1 MDIALYQV
9 IVPAV
14 SLIMMMRAFSLFFRG
29 GKTIRELI
37 GWLFFWGCITVVAI
51 FPTLTEYLS
60 GVLGIK
66 SNVNAIV
73 FTILGILSYLCF
85 KMVVSVEE
93 NERSLTRLTREL
105 AKSEYRAKK
114 AT

>member
-1 MDIALYQV
+1 MDIALYQI
-9 IVPAV
+9 IVPVAALV
-14 SLIMMMRAFSLFFRG
+14 MIMRAFSRFFRG

-37 GWLFFWGCITVVAI
+37 GWIFFWGCIAVVAI

-73 FTILGILSYLCF
+73 FTILGVLSYLCF

-93 NERSLTRLTREL
+93 NERSLTRLTREM
-105 AKSEYRAKK
+105 AKKEYRIENSA
-114 AT
+114 